1 MDKGNSYPEA
11 LSQCWDQ
18 MPEDD
23 KILMYT
29 DNPDLSADDR
39 KGYDLRAK
47 VSKRTY

>member
-1 MDKGNSYPEA
+1 
-11 LSQCWDQ
+11 
-18 MPEDD
+18 
-23 KILMYT
+23 MYT

>member
-1 MDKGNSYPEA
+1 
-11 LSQCWDQ
+11 
-18 MPEDD
+18 MPEED
-23 KILMYT
+23 KILMHA